1 MAEIPRAYPK
11 DMSSLKGLELTCEN
25 DEANLFAKLVSL
37 DLGINE
43 NGEEVTA
50 ASYDD
55 DVGDMDLGNLIFEQF
70 TTEND
75 ALSREAIHKTQNEPL
90 VCKGRSF
97 INNQPVNVIV
107 FREQA

>member
-1 MAEIPRAYPK
+1 MAAIPRAYPK
-11 DMSSLKGLELTCEN
+11 NISSLKGLELTCEN

-55 DVGDMDLGNLIFEQF
+55 DVGDMELGNLIFEQF

-75 ALSREAIHKTQNEPL
+75 ALSRIAIHQAQNEPL
-90 VCKGRSF
+90 VCKGRIF
-97 INNQPVNVIV
+97 INNQVANVLV
-107 FREQA
+107 FRANA

>member
-1 MAEIPRAYPK
+1 MAGVPRAYPK
-11 DMSSLKGLELTCEN
+11 NISSLKGLELTCEN
-25 DEANLFAKLVSL
+25 DEANLTAKLVSL
-37 DLGINE
+37 SLGINE
-43 NGEEVTA
+43 NNEEVTA

-55 DVGDMDLGNLIFEQF
+55 DVGGMKLGHLIFEQF

-97 INNQPVNVIV
+97 INNQAVNVIV
-107 FREQA
+107 FREKA